1 MNKRQLK
8 KQLKT
13 ILSNYHIGGMVP
25 CIRARALRDAVY
37 FAHEHELDLPIEVEE
52 IPLVK
57 VIRLMIQK
65 ESYSTT
71 QKES

>member
-1 MNKRQLK
+1 MSKRQIK

-13 ILSNYHIGGMVP
+13 ILSNYYIRGMVP

-37 FAHEHELDLPIEVEE
+37 FAHEHDLELPIEIEE
-52 IPLVK
+52 IALVK

-65 ESYSTT
+65 ES
-71 QKES
+71 